1 MAVSFMTLWSLWA
14 FLLLVL
20 FLKSAF
26 AHQAE
31 AVFRRDYRTI
41 WLNLFRLWL
50 QLFSVCSHGYG
61 ALGYVVSNEFRFW
74 LNKTEKKISAENRC
88 KSICSIGAEV
98 SACLCNCRNMVVYLS
113 VMIFI
118 RQKSLLHRTCLWSLR
133 NWILINCLHK
143 LSCFIFKYLVYKY
156 FLFHYCP
163 LKMDKVKN

>member
-50 QLFSVCSHGYG
+50 QYEICYFPFVEYFVSYGSV
-61 ALGYVVSNEFRFW
+61 F
-74 LNKTEKKISAENRC
+74 
-88 KSICSIGAEV
+88 
-98 SACLCNCRNMVVYLS
+98 
-113 VMIFI
+113 
-118 RQKSLLHRTCLWSLR
+118 
-133 NWILINCLHK
+133 
-143 LSCFIFKYLVYKY
+143 
-156 FLFHYCP
+156 
-163 LKMDKVKN
+163 